1 MVKIILNRR
10 GYRMKKRK
18 NYFREKRIEEIQE
31 LGYED
36 YMDMFQEGM
45 SDSEIS
51 NEVGVDEKYI
61 KRLREE
67 YQNDF

>member
-1 MVKIILNRR
+1 
-10 GYRMKKRK
+10 MKKQK

-45 SDSEIS
+45 SDSQIS